1 MPIVH
6 PSQIDES
13 YFLNDDGTLNHG
25 EWRVFSALCKGLP
38 EQWHVL
44 PRARWLTPRKTKE
57 VRGECDFLIIDP
69 TRGILDLEVKTGV
82 IWDELHGYTQAGK
95 SIDPIRKAEF
105 NAAGM
110 ANMLELRTS
119 FDIQIGYALCFPD
132 YDGAF
137 DPALGVDRLLTDTDL
152 APDLITLS
160 LELAF
165 DSWDKRTSLPERM
178 LRAIF
183 DEVVPHM
190 GFRREHRLEEH
201 YVLERIEK
209 ATSTQYWVLN
219 HIKDSQR
226 IAVSGCAGTGK
237 TKLAI
242 ETARYFAT
250 IGKSVLLTCF
260 NNNLELV
267 LRQDESLQSLIRA
280 EYGTGLDVASFHHI
294 ADHFL
299 NRANQQR
306 NRRNQPQLIRSREWN
321 DPRYAPDVIIA
332 MKEFSLRYDVIVI
345 DEGQDFDPH
354 WVTALVQTLR
364 DPKEGRIALFYDPHQ
379 QLYDRSNPAGIVHDH
394 RLMVFPL
401 FTNCRNPA
409 PVHRAAMRYHQQGD
423 MFMPLVDVGPE
434 PLQVEVERS
443 SSAQINALGQWLR
456 MEKPDPHD
464 VVVLTPHGE
473 TNSRRQWQD
482 NMIVGNYVL
491 TDDVE
496 KWLSKTN
503 HKNILCTSVYKFKGL
518 EAPFVLVTELEGIS
532 DRRRMPILY
541 TALSR
546 AKYQLI
552 YFLPKGLT
560 V

>member
-1 MPIVH
+1 
-6 PSQIDES
+6 
-13 YFLNDDGTLNHG
+13 
-25 EWRVFSALCKGLP
+25 
-38 EQWHVL
+38 
-44 PRARWLTPRKTKE
+44 
-57 VRGECDFLIIDP
+57 
-69 TRGILDLEVKTGV
+69 
-82 IWDELHGYTQAGK
+82 
-95 SIDPIRKAEF
+95 
-105 NAAGM
+105 
-110 ANMLELRTS
+110 
-119 FDIQIGYALCFPD
+119 
-132 YDGAF
+132 
-137 DPALGVDRLLTDTDL
+137 
-152 APDLITLS
+152 
-160 LELAF
+160 
-165 DSWDKRTSLPERM
+165 
-178 LRAIF
+178 
-183 DEVVPHM
+183 
-190 GFRREHRLEEH
+190 
-201 YVLERIEK
+201 
-209 ATSTQYWVLN
+209 
-219 HIKDSQR
+219 
-226 IAVSGCAGTGK
+226 
-237 TKLAI
+237 
-242 ETARYFAT
+242 
-250 IGKSVLLTCF
+250 
-260 NNNLELV
+260 
-267 LRQDESLQSLIRA
+267 
-280 EYGTGLDVASFHHI
+280 
-294 ADHFL
+294 
-299 NRANQQR
+299 
-306 NRRNQPQLIRSREWN
+306 
-321 DPRYAPDVIIA
+321 
-332 MKEFSLRYDVIVI
+332 
-345 DEGQDFDPH
+345 
-354 WVTALVQTLR
+354 
-364 DPKEGRIALFYDPHQ
+364 
-379 QLYDRSNPAGIVHDH
+379 
-394 RLMVFPL
+394 MVFPL